1 MKRSIYDKLISWKND
16 GKRKPLLLQGA
27 RQVGKTY
34 LINEF
39 GHKEYTDVIYLNF
52 EQNPELSSL
61 FLNELKPEKIIT
73 NISLY
78 LGRKITFDDTLIFF
92 DEIQAVP
99 KALTSLKY
107 FCEET
112 PEYHIISAGSLLG
125 ISVGKESSFPVGKVN
140 FMTLYPM
147 SFLEYLYAFG
157 EKLLADTLL
166 SKTQV
171 EPFTELLHEKLLSH
185 LKLYLFLGGMP
196 EVLQD
201 YSDNKD
207 INSVRKI
214 QNEILEAYKRDF
226 SKYTERSQAIKTS
239 ELWNSIPYQ
248 LAKENKKFKFSD
260 VRKKARA
267 ATFEQ
272 TIEWLRKTGLINVVY
287 NISTPK
293 LPLEGYADYSKFKI
307 YLLDSGLLGAMLNL
321 SSDIII
327 KPIDIFSEYNGAFI
341 ENFVAS
347 ELISS
352 EHKDLF
358 YWTSKSDAEVDF
370 IFQKGNN
377 IYPLEVKSG
386 FNRNIKS
393 LRSYADK
400 YKPKLIY
407 RCSPRNFL
415 QHDNFVNI
423 PLYAVFTLRNL
434 RQNISPQRR

>member
-1 MKRSIYDKLISWKND
+1 MKRSIYKELIAWKND
-16 GKRKPLLLQGA
+16 SKRKPLLLQGA

-39 GHKEYTDVIYLNF
+39 GHKEYSNFIHLNF
-52 EQNPELSSL
+52 EQNPKLQSL
-61 FLNELKPEKIIT
+61 FQDELKPEKIID

-78 LGRKITFDDTLIFF
+78 LGQKITSDDTLIFF
-92 DEIQAVP
+92 DEIQSTP

-107 FCEET
+107 FYEEA
-112 PEYHIISAGSLLG
+112 PEYHLIAAGSLLG

-140 FMTLYPM
+140 FMKLHPM
-147 SFLEYLYAFG
+147 SFIEYLYAFG
-157 EKLLADTLL
+157 EDLLADDLL

-171 EPFTELLHEKLLSH
+171 EPFTELIHEKLLSH

-201 YSDNKD
+201 YSDKKD

-226 SKYTERSQAIKTS
+226 SKYTEKSQAIKTS

-260 VRKKARA
+260 VRKKART

-272 TIEWLRKTGLINVVY
+272 TIEWLKKAGLINVIH
-287 NISTPK
+287 NISKPK
-293 LPLEGYADYSKFKI
+293 LPLSGYTDYSKFKI

-321 SSDIII
+321 TSDIII
-327 KPIDIFSEYNGAFI
+327 KPTDIFSEYNGAFI
-341 ENFVAS
+341 ENFIAS
-347 ELISS
+347 ELIAS
-352 EHKDLF
+352 EFNDLF

-370 IFQKGNN
+370 IFQEGNN

-386 FNRNIKS
+386 LNRNIKS

-415 QHDNFVNI
+415 QHDNFINI
-423 PLYAVFTLRNL
+423 PLYAVFTLRKL
-434 RQNISPQRR
+434 C